1 MTKGPALV
9 LVAVAIF
16 GFAKFN
22 DLCYFLFV
30 VDHLLQSLDDAT
42 RGSPDSQG
50 VTCAAITNK
59 PSSQEHKSKVCKKEF
74 VLEQDP
80 TDMSN
85 SPTDTEMDDRNDEE
99 EDLSDCTTVVDESS
113 PAEKQAPILKTKKTR
128 RSRRRRRRRS
138 PKNATTTESNNDE
151 PIDFPTTDLNSTSK
165 LDIDL
170 ELPEIRLPLDMSL
183 YSPTATSHFPSL
195 HLEAP
200 SAPSES
206 LTKPKLTLQTSNF
219 ACAPI
224 ASPSHSLSPIPSAL
238 SSFST
243 AAPSCLFEPSSSG
256 SSVRA
261 APYSAFPTRSPVISR
276 PHTPFIF
283 NHQQPLS
290 AIDSFSPFN
299 SPVVTHKVTKSTLPW
314 SVPAHMT
321 SIAHA

>member
-1 MTKGPALV
+1 MV

-42 RGSPDSQG
+42 RGSPDPQG

-74 VLEQDP
+74 VLEQDQ

-113 PAEKQAPILKTKKTR
+113 
-128 RSRRRRRRRS
+128 
-138 PKNATTTESNNDE
+138 
-151 PIDFPTTDLNSTSK
+151 
-165 LDIDL
+165 
-170 ELPEIRLPLDMSL
+170 

-243 AAPSCLFEPSSSG
+243 AAPSCLFEPSSSD